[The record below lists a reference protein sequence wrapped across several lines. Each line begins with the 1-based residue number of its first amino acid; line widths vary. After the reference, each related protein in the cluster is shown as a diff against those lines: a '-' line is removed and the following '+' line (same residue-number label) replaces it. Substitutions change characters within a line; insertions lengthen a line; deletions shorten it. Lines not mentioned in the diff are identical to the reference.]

1 MDALGGFPRSDVAH
15 LSPLKK
21 LRTVRA
27 HADKLLVLQARHGDM
42 TLLDYSRPGEP
53 QVSIVD
59 FDRNGDLQQRFPW
72 IGLGRKLLPPAE
84 FSVAINADGNLT
96 LR

>member
-1 MDALGGFPRSDVAH
+1 MDALGGFPRPDIAH

-27 HADKLLVLQARHGDM
+27 HCEDFTDDPDDLPAHADKLLMLQARYGDM

-59 FDRNGDLQQRFPW
+59 FDRNGDL
-72 IGLGRKLLPPAE
+72 
-84 FSVAINADGNLT
+84 
-96 LR
+96 